1 MKGQRIICDTGPIIA
16 LSIIDHLWILK
27 ALFQEVLLPEPVHQE
42 IVRGGPVLAGMSNY
56 REASWL
62 TVQSLAKPLDPLLRS
77 VLDTG
82 EASVIQLAVETES
95 AIVLIDELKAR
106 KVARTIFRLQVIGTA
121 RLLVEAKK
129 LNSTVSVRGALQGMR
144 DGGYWIH
151 DDIAQFALRE
161 AGEL

>member
-1 MKGQRIICDTGPIIA
+1 M
-16 LSIIDHLWILK
+16 
-27 ALFQEVLLPEPVHQE
+27 
-42 IVRGGPVLAGMSNY
+42 AGMSNY

-129 LNSTVSVRGALQGMR
+129 LDATVSVRGALQRMH

-151 DDIAQFALRE
+151 DDITQFALRE